1 MTTLRRDSTGTQFG
15 TWLRTQ
21 HQELIGSN
29 QFSAQNLDYIWHN
42 YRDGW
47 FITIEEKRWRKASD
61 KAQLDTHGIVAQ
73 MLKASNGI
81 PVQTMRGVRPAEYK
95 GHYVI
100 VFENTTPADGWV
112 NVNHQRVTEQELIKL
127 LTTGKIE
134 NG

>member
-73 MLKASNGI
+73 MLKAASGI

-100 VFENTTPADGWV
+100 VFENTTPDDGWV
-112 NVNHQRVTEQELIKL
+112 NVNHKRVDKNDILKL
-127 LTTGKIE
+127 LMTGKIE
-134 NG
+134 ND

>member
-73 MLKASNGI
+73 MLKASSGI

-100 VFENTTPADGWV
+100 VFENTTPDDGWV
-112 NVNHQRVTEQELIKL
+112 NVNHKRVDKNDILRL
-127 LTTGKIE
+127 LMTGSL
-134 NG
+134 